1 MPLTK
6 LPYADRMEKLENKK
20 IELRLNHIHDDL
32 IKANNALKR
41 DNCDAPTWKW
51 LALELFKKLQSD
63 EFPQKNKLVIKEKN
77 IALSIAR
84 KAQIIIN
91 FPFP

>member
-6 LPYADRMEKLENKK
+6 LPYAERMEKLENKK
-20 IELRLNHIHDDL
+20 IEQRLNHIHDDL
-32 IKANNALKR
+32 IKANNALKKN
-41 DNCDAPTWKW
+41 NCDAPTWKW
-51 LALELFKKLQSD
+51 LAFELFKKLQSD

>member
-1 MPLTK
+1 MPLKK
-6 LPYADRMEKLENKK
+6 LPYAQRIERLENYKFEYK
-20 IELRLNHIHDDL
+20 LGLIHDDL
-32 IKANNALKR
+32 IKANNALKQ

-51 LALELFKKLQSD
+51 LALEHFKNLQCD
-63 EFPQKNKLVIKEKN
+63 EFPQKNKLVIREKN

>member
-6 LPYADRMEKLENKK
+6 IPYAERMEKIENSK
-20 IELRLNHIHDDL
+20 IEHKLSLIHDDL
-32 IKANNALKR
+32 IKANNALKK
-41 DNCDAPTWKW
+41 DNCDAHTWKW
-51 LALELFKKLQSD
+51 LALEHLKNLQSN
-63 EFPQKNKLVIKEKN
+63 EFPQKNKLVIKEKD
-77 IALSIAR
+77 IALVIAR